1 MTPTTVTLALT
12 GACAAAYTLRL
23 FQCCLQNNIHVQ
35 FITSQPG
42 QSVAARWTARVT
54 GPVDFI
60 VMRILD
66 LLETDNN
73 LAPCRG
79 AVTG

>member
-42 QSVAARWTARVT
+42 QSVAARWTARLRNWLISASREFWIYLRPT
-54 GPVDFI
+54 TTW
-60 VMRILD
+60 R
-66 LLETDNN
+66 
-73 LAPCRG
+73 LAG
-79 AVTG
+79 GQ